1 VETQTDKQLDA
12 ATETREHTS
21 LPRRLGL
28 LSAIAVLVGSTIGT
42 GIFRS
47 PAGIATKIPFEGLY
61 LLLWAMGGFFSLC
74 GALTL
79 AELAG
84 ALPQTGGVFVYLR
97 EGWGRLAAFLFGWGE
112 LVIIRASALGAI
124 STVFAEYLLRLLNI
138 DNPRAVHYVAA
149 GAILLVAIF
158 NIVGVKL
165 GALVQNLTTT
175 AKYGALVLLVLA
187 VFTVGGRHPAPAAAH
202 APLGQAELSALMQ
215 SSAALSRQ
223 DVISLFDSGV
233 PSGRVKEMVD
243 ARGVNFKP
251 TPEIEQQI
259 VNAGGDATLLS
270 AIQQTSPALIVL
282 FGLAF
287 ISLLWVYDGWA
298 DVTFVS
304 GEVKQPEKFLPRTLI
319 TGTLAVIGIYLL
331 ANLAYLH
338 LLNINEIASSKLVA
352 ADVAYRIITDS
363 GVKLVSIAVMVSAF
377 GTLNGSMMTG
387 PRIFFAMADDG
398 LFFKKIA
405 SVHPRFKT
413 PYVAISLAATLAIV
427 FVLVRSFEQL
437 ADTFV
442 LGIWPFYALGVAAVY
457 RLRRKRPDLARPYKT
472 LGYPVTPALFILAVM
487 WLIGNALVGDIRYY
501 AAKFAGGPN
510 PHEWS
515 GALMVAAIILAGIPA
530 YYLWNAA
537 HARRQ
542 S

>member
-12 ATETREHTS
+12 ATQTHGHTS

-138 DNPRAVHYVAA
+138 DNPQAVHYVAA

-175 AKYGALVLLVLA
+175 AKYGALVILVLA
-187 VFTVGGRHPAPAAAH
+187 AFVVGGRNPSPVTM
-202 APLGQAELSALMQ
+202 QAS
-215 SSAALSRQ
+215 
-223 DVISLFDSGV
+223 V
-233 PSGRVKEMVD
+233 PSD
-243 ARGVNFKP
+243 SP
-251 TPEIEQQI
+251 
-259 VNAGGDATLLS
+259 LLV
-270 AIQQTSPALIVL
+270 T

-338 LLNINEIASSKLVA
+338 LLSINEIASSKLVA
-352 ADVAYRIITDS
+352 ADVAYRIIGDS
-363 GVKLVSIAVMVSAF
+363 GVKLVSIAVMISAF

-413 PYVAISLAATLAIV
+413 PYVAISLAATLAII

-457 RLRRKRPDLARPYKT
+457 RLRRKRPELARPYKT
-472 LGYPVTPALFILAVM
+472 FGYPVTPALFILAVM

-501 AAKFAGGPN
+501 VAKLAGGPN

-537 HARRQ
+537 HSRRP